1 MYRYEKKYLINK
13 IQIEILKNNLSAIMQ
28 NDQNIKDEYGYFIRS
43 IYFDDY
49 KNTNY
54 FQVLDGY
61 NERQKYRIRYYDYD
75 TNYIFLEKKSK
86 MNSLGIK
93 KKGVLTKS
101 RANKLI
107 NSTKFKIDD
116 ELINELQY
124 KMECN
129 LYKPII
135 IIDYLRIAYV
145 YPLNDIRITID
156 YNISCSN
163 EIDKFFDKDI
173 NSIPILEKDK
183 AILEV
188 KYNDFLPNIIK
199 YALNER
205 SLEEISFSKYANGR
219 AMLEEIEGSI

>member
-28 NDQNIKDEYGYFIRS
+28 KDQNIKDEYGYFIRS